1 MPNFNELNLYFD
13 IDVHIS
19 VNEFLSECDERER
32 KEAIEWLERNGY
44 LSEQYITSTN
54 SIPHEMFLN
63 DMNKVITNYYLL
75 TNEEHELIEKI
86 AKRF

>member
-1 MPNFNELNLYFD
+1 MPNFNEHDLDFD

-19 VNEFLSECDERER
+19 VNEFLSECDERDR

-54 SIPHEMFLN
+54 SIPHEMFLD

-86 AKRF
+86 EKRF